1 MADIF
6 RSQGSGIK
14 MLKQNR
20 KLLPPCCWLCCGCW
34 GSLRRSDVLMRDL
47 GENLNSFIQLIDSRG
62 AASTGGR
69 DGTVGLGIIRRCI
82 TYNIGQQWLWIG
94 FQSYIIFKNFLNIH
108 MYCCILKMSFTEE
121 LTINSTCFPVSEVQ
135 DQNKYKISTFRI
147 CDDECRCHLTGF
159 LLQNISQFW

>member
-20 KLLPPCCWLCCGCW
+20 KLLPPCCW

-69 DGTVGLGIIRRCI
+69 DGAVGLGIIRRCI

-121 LTINSTCFPVSEVQ
+121 LTSTCFPVSEVQ